1 MVETHNFYQQKH
13 VGPTCINRKKLSDQL
28 GNGQGFFRT
37 MGYKVILAEKIQS
50 KKENWVV
57 FIFSDYNFGTQLG
70 RYFFLSTLVDGVD
83 HCKCRFFGWFR
94 WQRDELFRINKEAA
108 HCDKEV
114 KHLLVSDRIWLIVLG
129 QFLSQDIDKND
140 ALWEDLSL
148 WFGTVSVV
156 RQV

>member
-83 HCKCRFFGWFR
+83 HYVNAVSLV
-94 WQRDELFRINKEAA
+94 DSD
-108 HCDKEV
+108 DKEMSYLEST
-114 KHLLVSDRIWLIVLG
+114 KKQL
-129 QFLSQDIDKND
+129 
-140 ALWEDLSL
+140 
-148 WFGTVSVV
+148 TVIK
-156 RQV
+156 R